1 LKSYQVHIYT
11 DGAAK
16 GNPGNGGYGVVM
28 ELVGTNYKKEFYE
41 GFRLTTNNRMELLA
55 VIVGL
60 EKLKNHNMTVL
71 VISDSKYVV
80 DAVEKKWVFG
90 WEKKNFTGKKN
101 PDLWIRFLKV
111 YRKHQVDFK
120 WIKGHNNHP
129 QNERCDELAVYASGL
144 PNLSVDEFYE
154 SMDNGQ
160 LTIDNNQYF
169 LSFYQNPNYQLSIV
183 NYQLIIT
190 FAPLI

>member
-1 LKSYQVHIYT
+1 MHQVHIYT

-16 GNPGNGGYGVVM
+16 GNPGPGGYGVVM
-28 ELVGTNYKKEFYE
+28 EWVGRPYRKEFYE

-60 EKLKNHNMTVL
+60 EKLKLPNTRVL

-80 DAVEKKWVFG
+80 DSVTKGWVFG
-90 WEKKNFTGKKN
+90 WEKKGYKDKKN
-101 PDLWIRFLKV
+101 PDLWRRFLII

-129 QNERCDELAVYASGL
+129 QNERCDQLAVMASGL
-144 PNLSVDEFYE
+144 PNLSVDTFYE
-154 SMDNGQ
+154 REEKG
-160 LTIDNNQYF
+160 L
-169 LSFYQNPNYQLSIV
+169 L
-183 NYQLIIT
+183 
-190 FAPLI
+190 

>member
-1 LKSYQVHIYT
+1 MTHQVHIYT

-28 ELVGTNYKKEFYE
+28 ELVGTSYKKEFYE
-41 GFRLTTNNRMELLA
+41 GFRYTTNNRMELLA

-60 EKLKNHNMTVL
+60 EKITKPNMIVL

-90 WEKKNFTGKKN
+90 WEKKGFKDKKN
-101 PDLWIRFLKV
+101 PDLWMRFLKI
-111 YRKHQVDFK
+111 YRQHQVDFK

-129 QNERCDELAVYASGL
+129 QNERCDELAVMASGL
-144 PNLSVDEFYE
+144 PNLSVDAFYE
-154 SMDNGQ
+154 KEEDK
-160 LTIDNNQYF
+160 LF
-169 LSFYQNPNYQLSIV
+169 
-183 NYQLIIT
+183 
-190 FAPLI
+190 

>member
-1 LKSYQVHIYT
+1 MSHQIHIYT

-28 ELVGTNYKKEFYE
+28 EMVGTNYKKEFYE
-41 GFRLTTNNRMELLA
+41 GFRHTTNNRMELLA

-60 EKLKNHNMTVL
+60 EKLRNPNMKVL

-90 WEKKNFTGKKN
+90 WEKKNFAGKKN
-101 PDLWIRFLKV
+101 PDLWMRFLKI

-129 QNERCDELAVYASGL
+129 QNERCDQLAVMASGL
-144 PNLSVDEFYE
+144 PNLSVDAFYE
-154 SMDNGQ
+154 NEEKK
-160 LTIDNNQYF
+160 L
-169 LSFYQNPNYQLSIV
+169 L
-183 NYQLIIT
+183 
-190 FAPLI
+190 